1 MKKKD
6 FTPESIYDELLDYV
20 VNQNFPDDELNEIG
34 SQTTSQIDRNNGH
47 IQRTKAHG

>member
-34 SQTTSQIDRNNGH
+34 SHVSIWRAGTGFRN
-47 IQRTKAHG
+47 